1 MYPLIFFLKAYLFV
15 IKLTQ
20 ASLRWMTSL
29 INITD
34 GNALRSALNDCKHH
48 QLHQF
53 QVRRLL

>member
-1 MYPLIFFLKAYLFV
+1 MYPLIFLSKLIFFV

-20 ASLRWMTSL
+20 ASLRYMTSL
-29 INITD
+29 INVTD
-34 GNALRSALNDCKHH
+34 GNSLKSALNDCKHH